1 MEQHISKLLAT
12 SPLFAQMAEPAIA
25 QALDAVGWRA
35 VIYRP
40 HDVYA
45 LAGSACTYVDIV
57 LTGEMV
63 AWMVAASGRQAEV
76 VRIYAGDVI
85 APCYLYAADRR
96 MPVTIETEGEVTV
109 LRMTR
114 ASLTQLIDNHARIRH
129 NFIGIL
135 SDIGTYLASRLRFL
149 SLLTVREKVIAYL
162 HAEMRR
168 QHSLTVSLP
177 STRAAIAQRFAI
189 QKFSLLRCFA
199 QLSAEGI
206 IRVQGRQVTILD
218 PSRLQV

>member
-35 VIYRP
+35 VTYRP

-57 LTGEMV
+57 LTGE
-63 AWMVAASGRQAEV
+63 MVAASGRQAEV

-206 IRVQGRQVTILD
+206 IRVQGRQVNILD